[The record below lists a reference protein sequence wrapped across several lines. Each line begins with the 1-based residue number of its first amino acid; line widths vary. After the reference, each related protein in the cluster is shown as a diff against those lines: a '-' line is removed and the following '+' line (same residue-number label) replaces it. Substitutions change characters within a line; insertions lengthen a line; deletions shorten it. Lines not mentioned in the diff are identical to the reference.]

1 ESAGCPPG
9 EQLAPVE
16 RRVAQPSA
24 ENLAER
30 AVEEQ
35 VVDMALRRR
44 AARRLDHLRQVPPGE
59 QDAGEV
65 GRRIIAQREE
75 AEVDSR
81 PQAEILPADRLS
93 GRHGQ
98 HVEHIA
104 LRSPSMAA
112 LWHGKRGRAKIA
124 WPPLTPMWSGV
135 SALRIPNQRAVID
148 RRALAASIAEAVA
161 ERGAAK
167 ARPRIVELANAAL
180 ADGRAELTR
189 RLAEK
194 PSAGHEIV
202 QGHAFLIDQLIRVL
216 HDHVVADLHP
226 ARPEDARLTLMAV
239 GGYGRGEM
247 APHSDVDI
255 AFITA
260 GRDAAW
266 AEQVIETLLY
276 YLWDLALKVGHSSRS
291 VDEMARMAKADL
303 TIRTAILEGRYLWGD
318 QALYEKARER
328 FWSDVVPGS
337 EAQFVREKLAERD
350 ARHKRMGDS
359 RYVVEPNVKDGKG
372 GLRDLQTLYWIGKYI
387 HRVRNA
393 AELVDVGLFTQR
405 EYGSFRRAEGFL
417 LAVRCHLHMITH
429 RAEDRLTFDIQRE
442 VAKRMN
448 FAERPGKSA
457 VERFMQYYFLQAQT
471 VGHLTGV

>member
-65 GRRIIAQREE
+65 GQRIIAQREE

-98 HVEHIA
+98 HVEHNA

-194 PSAGHEIV
+194 SSAGHEIV

-216 HDHVVADLHP
+216 HDHVIADLYP
-226 ARPEDARLTLMAV
+226 APNRSTSERLTLIAV

-255 AFITA
+255 AFSTP
-260 GRDAAW
+260 GKPAAW
-266 AEQVIETLLY
+266 CEQVIEALLY
-276 YLWDLALKVGHSSRS
+276 YLWELGLKVGHSSRS
-291 VDEMARMAKADL
+291 LDEMVRM
-303 TIRTAILEGRYLWGD
+303 
-318 QALYEKARER
+318 
-328 FWSDVVPGS
+328 
-337 EAQFVREKLAERD
+337 
-350 ARHKRMGDS
+350 
-359 RYVVEPNVKDGKG
+359 
-372 GLRDLQTLYWIGKYI
+372 
-387 HRVRNA
+387 
-393 AELVDVGLFTQR
+393 
-405 EYGSFRRAEGFL
+405 
-417 LAVRCHLHMITH
+417 
-429 RAEDRLTFDIQRE
+429 
-442 VAKRMN
+442 
-448 FAERPGKSA
+448 
-457 VERFMQYYFLQAQT
+457 
-471 VGHLTGV
+471 